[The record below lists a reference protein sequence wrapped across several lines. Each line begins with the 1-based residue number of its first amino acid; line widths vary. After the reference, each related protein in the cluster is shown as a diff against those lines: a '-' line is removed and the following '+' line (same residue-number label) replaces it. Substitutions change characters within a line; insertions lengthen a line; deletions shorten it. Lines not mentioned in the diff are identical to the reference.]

1 MAEIK
6 TGIFAKNVQKRLNRA
21 QEKVLQ
27 KLGKADETKDEQFEQ
42 VVINFRRQESEGS
55 RLQREM
61 KAYMSAI
68 KGMQQASINLTQS
81 LHEVYE
87 PDWHGKD
94 DVMVIG
100 KDCDALWEDFHNKLV
115 DSTLLDLDA
124 YLQQFPD
131 LKTRVA
137 KRSRKLID
145 YDSARHHVETLQMSG
160 MKNDRKI
167 TKVSLVICDETWI
180 SYSSCYLWCVQVLR
194 GGQFVNQTCF
204 CLKAEE
210 ELKKAQKVFDELNVG
225 LQDELPTL
233 WDSRV
238 GFYITTFKSV
248 THLETKFHREISLVC
263 RQLYEVMTKLSEQHS
278 DKMFTIQGAPS
289 DSGPLRLARTPSPP
303 EDESPPDSPD
313 FSSNHML
320 RPVSPGPPRPK
331 SPTQLKKGPPVPPPP
346 KVTPTK
352 EVAEEQIIDLFGGE
366 FLPAPSPSQPNE
378 RPGESLLDLDF
389 DAFQPD
395 DSVSPIPQTAV
406 PWDMWSANTQ
416 TAEPAA
422 DAGFVADWS
431 ADFGSLS
438 ANGDAASGA
447 EAPAVGLER
456 AQGGAQGG
464 AQGRPQADDWQP
476 GADTATTHPQD
487 SEPTTAA
494 QDEVSSWNSQS
505 NPDLH
510 PSAVRGDEDETRH
523 ADSVGDTAGQEDR
536 RKSTPGLIFTN
547 EYGEQ
552 IEDSTED
559 RVDKWSRSPDG
570 SGSEYET
577 AEEWGDGG
585 QGGGWASA
593 DDELSYEDRSPVNVS
608 EGWGSENNGVA
619 ADWSQMVGNISP
631 ESNAADRKCSGEE
644 KPTGNQTDVTSS
656 CRKYSESRGEGH
668 KSIFKSETQGGGVF
682 DSVTSAETQG
692 AGAFDSVTS
701 AETQGGGTFDL
712 DPFAET
718 QGGGAFDL
726 DPFAE
731 TQEGGAFDSDPFVE
745 AQEGGAF
752 DSVPSAETQGGGVF
766 DSDPFAETQRGGV
779 FDSDPFAEEQGGGAF
794 DSDPFAETQEGGAF
808 DSVPS
813 AETQGGGAFDSDPF
827 AEAQGGGAFDSV
839 PSAETQ
845 GGGAFDSDPFAE
857 AQEGGAFDSDPFAE
871 TQVGGAF
878 DSVPSAETQGGGAFD
893 SDPFAETQEG
903 GAFDSVPSAETQGGG
918 AFDSDPFAETQEGGA
933 FDSVPSAETQGGG
946 AFDSDPFAETQEGGA
961 FDSVPSAETQGGGAF
976 DSDPFAETQEG
987 GAFDS
992 VPSAETQGGG
1002 AFDSDPFAETQG
1014 GGAFDSDPFAE
1025 TQEGGAFDSVP
1036 SAETQGGGAFDSDP
1050 FAETQGG
1057 GAFDSDPFAETQG
1070 GGVFDSDPFAEA
1082 QGGGAFD
1089 SDPFAETQVG
1099 GAFDSVPS
1107 AETQGGGAFDSDR
1120 FAETQGGGAFDLVP
1134 SAERQGG
1141 DKGGG
1146 FEFEPFTETSGEDRV
1161 GSAVNARGGWDTD
1174 LFASSFPEAFAGTEG
1189 SHSSGF
1195 DSSVTQQNSASAA
1208 VSGTA
1213 EAIKDVN
1220 VTRIH
1225 KEPENSDM
1233 SEDEAANRRFGKL
1246 YQELDTEK
1254 EEVTNTFNGFSQ
1266 DATVPSF
1273 FADFDKMNEV
1283 TAETTEAP
1291 EALDT
1296 EVSEEQDKPAALPAG
1311 EEPTASS
1318 AGEEP
1323 TASSVGEEPTASPAG
1338 EEPTALSA
1346 GDEEE
1351 EEPKAGAE
1359 PPSSPAGKQIE
1370 EPPGLSVGDQD
1381 TGSSVSVTE
1390 KKSDIPPVD
1399 EAKPSPDE
1407 AAPSEKMPIPSV
1419 VIEPASSNEGDDDRD
1434 ADIISP
1440 TAISDNG
1447 VTAGNQPIKHM
1458 SPSGGVSGLPDDFL
1472 YKVETMH
1479 DFEAA
1484 NSDELELKRG
1494 DIVLVV
1500 PTASVED
1507 QDAGWLTGIKESD
1520 WLTLGAGAH
1529 KGLFPENFTQCL
1541 E

>member
-167 TKVSLVICDETWI
+167 TK
-180 SYSSCYLWCVQVLR
+180 
-194 GGQFVNQTCF
+194 
-204 CLKAEE
+204 AEE

-331 SPTQLKKGPPVPPPP
+331 SPTQGPPVPPPP

-494 QDEVSSWNSQS
+494 QD
-505 NPDLH
+505 
-510 PSAVRGDEDETRH
+510 
-523 ADSVGDTAGQEDR
+523 
-536 RKSTPGLIFTN
+536 
-547 EYGEQ
+547 
-552 IEDSTED
+552 
-559 RVDKWSRSPDG
+559 
-570 SGSEYET
+570 
-577 AEEWGDGG
+577 
-585 QGGGWASA
+585 
-593 DDELSYEDRSPVNVS
+593 
-608 EGWGSENNGVA
+608 
-619 ADWSQMVGNISP
+619 
-631 ESNAADRKCSGEE
+631 
-644 KPTGNQTDVTSS
+644 
-656 CRKYSESRGEGH
+656 
-668 KSIFKSETQGGGVF
+668 
-682 DSVTSAETQG
+682 
-692 AGAFDSVTS
+692 
-701 AETQGGGTFDL
+701 
-712 DPFAET
+712 
-718 QGGGAFDL
+718 
-726 DPFAE
+726 
-731 TQEGGAFDSDPFVE
+731 
-745 AQEGGAF
+745 
-752 DSVPSAETQGGGVF
+752 
-766 DSDPFAETQRGGV
+766 
-779 FDSDPFAEEQGGGAF
+779 
-794 DSDPFAETQEGGAF
+794 
-808 DSVPS
+808 
-813 AETQGGGAFDSDPF
+813 
-827 AEAQGGGAFDSV
+827 
-839 PSAETQ
+839 
-845 GGGAFDSDPFAE
+845 
-857 AQEGGAFDSDPFAE
+857 
-871 TQVGGAF
+871 
-878 DSVPSAETQGGGAFD
+878 
-893 SDPFAETQEG
+893 
-903 GAFDSVPSAETQGGG
+903 
-918 AFDSDPFAETQEGGA
+918 
-933 FDSVPSAETQGGG
+933 
-946 AFDSDPFAETQEGGA
+946 
-961 FDSVPSAETQGGGAF
+961 
-976 DSDPFAETQEG
+976 
-987 GAFDS
+987 
-992 VPSAETQGGG
+992 
-1002 AFDSDPFAETQG
+1002 
-1014 GGAFDSDPFAE
+1014 
-1025 TQEGGAFDSVP
+1025 
-1036 SAETQGGGAFDSDP
+1036 
-1050 FAETQGG
+1050 
-1057 GAFDSDPFAETQG
+1057 
-1070 GGVFDSDPFAEA
+1070 
-1082 QGGGAFD
+1082 
-1089 SDPFAETQVG
+1089 
-1099 GAFDSVPS
+1099 
-1107 AETQGGGAFDSDR
+1107 
-1120 FAETQGGGAFDLVP
+1120 
-1134 SAERQGG
+1134 
-1141 DKGGG
+1141 
-1146 FEFEPFTETSGEDRV
+1146 
-1161 GSAVNARGGWDTD
+1161 
-1174 LFASSFPEAFAGTEG
+1174 
-1189 SHSSGF
+1189 
-1195 DSSVTQQNSASAA
+1195 
-1208 VSGTA
+1208 
-1213 EAIKDVN
+1213 
-1220 VTRIH
+1220 
-1225 KEPENSDM
+1225 
-1233 SEDEAANRRFGKL
+1233 
-1246 YQELDTEK
+1246 
-1254 EEVTNTFNGFSQ
+1254 EVTNTFNGFSQ

>member
-167 TKVSLVICDETWI
+167 TKVSLVICDETWV

-331 SPTQLKKGPPVPPPP
+331 SPTQGPPVPPPP

-494 QDEVSSWNSQS
+494 QDEV
-505 NPDLH
+505 
-510 PSAVRGDEDETRH
+510 
-523 ADSVGDTAGQEDR
+523 
-536 RKSTPGLIFTN
+536 
-547 EYGEQ
+547 
-552 IEDSTED
+552 
-559 RVDKWSRSPDG
+559 
-570 SGSEYET
+570 
-577 AEEWGDGG
+577 
-585 QGGGWASA
+585 
-593 DDELSYEDRSPVNVS
+593 
-608 EGWGSENNGVA
+608 
-619 ADWSQMVGNISP
+619 
-631 ESNAADRKCSGEE
+631 
-644 KPTGNQTDVTSS
+644 
-656 CRKYSESRGEGH
+656 
-668 KSIFKSETQGGGVF
+668 
-682 DSVTSAETQG
+682 
-692 AGAFDSVTS
+692 
-701 AETQGGGTFDL
+701 
-712 DPFAET
+712 
-718 QGGGAFDL
+718 
-726 DPFAE
+726 
-731 TQEGGAFDSDPFVE
+731 
-745 AQEGGAF
+745 
-752 DSVPSAETQGGGVF
+752 
-766 DSDPFAETQRGGV
+766 
-779 FDSDPFAEEQGGGAF
+779 
-794 DSDPFAETQEGGAF
+794 
-808 DSVPS
+808 
-813 AETQGGGAFDSDPF
+813 
-827 AEAQGGGAFDSV
+827 
-839 PSAETQ
+839 
-845 GGGAFDSDPFAE
+845 
-857 AQEGGAFDSDPFAE
+857 
-871 TQVGGAF
+871 
-878 DSVPSAETQGGGAFD
+878 
-893 SDPFAETQEG
+893 
-903 GAFDSVPSAETQGGG
+903 
-918 AFDSDPFAETQEGGA
+918 
-933 FDSVPSAETQGGG
+933 
-946 AFDSDPFAETQEGGA
+946 
-961 FDSVPSAETQGGGAF
+961 
-976 DSDPFAETQEG
+976 
-987 GAFDS
+987 
-992 VPSAETQGGG
+992 
-1002 AFDSDPFAETQG
+1002 
-1014 GGAFDSDPFAE
+1014 
-1025 TQEGGAFDSVP
+1025 
-1036 SAETQGGGAFDSDP
+1036 
-1050 FAETQGG
+1050 
-1057 GAFDSDPFAETQG
+1057 
-1070 GGVFDSDPFAEA
+1070 
-1082 QGGGAFD
+1082 
-1089 SDPFAETQVG
+1089 
-1099 GAFDSVPS
+1099 
-1107 AETQGGGAFDSDR
+1107 
-1120 FAETQGGGAFDLVP
+1120 
-1134 SAERQGG
+1134 
-1141 DKGGG
+1141 
-1146 FEFEPFTETSGEDRV
+1146 
-1161 GSAVNARGGWDTD
+1161 
-1174 LFASSFPEAFAGTEG
+1174 
-1189 SHSSGF
+1189 
-1195 DSSVTQQNSASAA
+1195 
-1208 VSGTA
+1208 
-1213 EAIKDVN
+1213 
-1220 VTRIH
+1220 
-1225 KEPENSDM
+1225 
-1233 SEDEAANRRFGKL
+1233 
-1246 YQELDTEK
+1246 
-1254 EEVTNTFNGFSQ
+1254 TNTFNGFSQ

-1296 EVSEEQDKPAALPAG
+1296 EVSEEQDKPAAPPAG
-1311 EEPTASS
+1311 EEPTACS
-1318 AGEEP
+1318 ADEEP
-1323 TASSVGEEPTASPAG
+1323 TASPAGEEPTASPAG
-1338 EEPTALSA
+1338 EEPTAPSA

-1351 EEPKAGAE
+1351 EPKAGEE

-1370 EPPGLSVGDQD
+1370 EPPRLSVGDQD

-1390 KKSDIPPVD
+1390 KKSDLTVGSPGTEKAELGEIPPVD

-1529 KGLFPENFTQCL
+1529 KGLFPENFTQRL

>member
-167 TKVSLVICDETWI
+167 TKVSLVICDETWV

-416 TAEPAA
+416 TAEP
-422 DAGFVADWS
+422 
-431 ADFGSLS
+431 
-438 ANGDAASGA
+438 
-447 EAPAVGLER
+447 
-456 AQGGAQGG
+456 
-464 AQGRPQADDWQP
+464 
-476 GADTATTHPQD
+476 
-487 SEPTTAA
+487 
-494 QDEVSSWNSQS
+494 
-505 NPDLH
+505 
-510 PSAVRGDEDETRH
+510 
-523 ADSVGDTAGQEDR
+523 
-536 RKSTPGLIFTN
+536 
-547 EYGEQ
+547 
-552 IEDSTED
+552 
-559 RVDKWSRSPDG
+559 
-570 SGSEYET
+570 
-577 AEEWGDGG
+577 
-585 QGGGWASA
+585 
-593 DDELSYEDRSPVNVS
+593 
-608 EGWGSENNGVA
+608 
-619 ADWSQMVGNISP
+619 
-631 ESNAADRKCSGEE
+631 
-644 KPTGNQTDVTSS
+644 
-656 CRKYSESRGEGH
+656 
-668 KSIFKSETQGGGVF
+668 
-682 DSVTSAETQG
+682 
-692 AGAFDSVTS
+692 
-701 AETQGGGTFDL
+701 
-712 DPFAET
+712 
-718 QGGGAFDL
+718 
-726 DPFAE
+726 
-731 TQEGGAFDSDPFVE
+731 
-745 AQEGGAF
+745 
-752 DSVPSAETQGGGVF
+752 
-766 DSDPFAETQRGGV
+766 
-779 FDSDPFAEEQGGGAF
+779 
-794 DSDPFAETQEGGAF
+794 
-808 DSVPS
+808 
-813 AETQGGGAFDSDPF
+813 
-827 AEAQGGGAFDSV
+827 
-839 PSAETQ
+839 
-845 GGGAFDSDPFAE
+845 
-857 AQEGGAFDSDPFAE
+857 
-871 TQVGGAF
+871 
-878 DSVPSAETQGGGAFD
+878 
-893 SDPFAETQEG
+893 
-903 GAFDSVPSAETQGGG
+903 
-918 AFDSDPFAETQEGGA
+918 
-933 FDSVPSAETQGGG
+933 
-946 AFDSDPFAETQEGGA
+946 
-961 FDSVPSAETQGGGAF
+961 
-976 DSDPFAETQEG
+976 
-987 GAFDS
+987 
-992 VPSAETQGGG
+992 
-1002 AFDSDPFAETQG
+1002 
-1014 GGAFDSDPFAE
+1014 
-1025 TQEGGAFDSVP
+1025 
-1036 SAETQGGGAFDSDP
+1036 
-1050 FAETQGG
+1050 
-1057 GAFDSDPFAETQG
+1057 
-1070 GGVFDSDPFAEA
+1070 
-1082 QGGGAFD
+1082 
-1089 SDPFAETQVG
+1089 
-1099 GAFDSVPS
+1099 
-1107 AETQGGGAFDSDR
+1107 
-1120 FAETQGGGAFDLVP
+1120 
-1134 SAERQGG
+1134 
-1141 DKGGG
+1141 
-1146 FEFEPFTETSGEDRV
+1146 
-1161 GSAVNARGGWDTD
+1161 
-1174 LFASSFPEAFAGTEG
+1174 
-1189 SHSSGF
+1189 
-1195 DSSVTQQNSASAA
+1195 
-1208 VSGTA
+1208 
-1213 EAIKDVN
+1213 
-1220 VTRIH
+1220 
-1225 KEPENSDM
+1225 
-1233 SEDEAANRRFGKL
+1233 
-1246 YQELDTEK
+1246 
-1254 EEVTNTFNGFSQ
+1254 VTNTFNGFSQ

-1296 EVSEEQDKPAALPAG
+1296 EVSEEQDKPAAPPAG
-1311 EEPTASS
+1311 EEPTACS
-1318 AGEEP
+1318 ADEEP
-1323 TASSVGEEPTASPAG
+1323 TASPAGEEPTASPAG
-1338 EEPTALSA
+1338 EEPTAPSA

-1351 EEPKAGAE
+1351 EPKAGEE

-1370 EPPGLSVGDQD
+1370 EPPRLSVGDQD

-1390 KKSDIPPVD
+1390 KKSDLTVGSPGTEKAELGEIPPVD

-1529 KGLFPENFTQCL
+1529 KGLFPENFTQRL

>member
-167 TKVSLVICDETWI
+167 T
-180 SYSSCYLWCVQVLR
+180 
-194 GGQFVNQTCF
+194 
-204 CLKAEE
+204 KAEE

-494 QDEVSSWNSQS
+494 QDE
-505 NPDLH
+505 
-510 PSAVRGDEDETRH
+510 
-523 ADSVGDTAGQEDR
+523 
-536 RKSTPGLIFTN
+536 
-547 EYGEQ
+547 
-552 IEDSTED
+552 
-559 RVDKWSRSPDG
+559 
-570 SGSEYET
+570 
-577 AEEWGDGG
+577 
-585 QGGGWASA
+585 
-593 DDELSYEDRSPVNVS
+593 
-608 EGWGSENNGVA
+608 
-619 ADWSQMVGNISP
+619 
-631 ESNAADRKCSGEE
+631 
-644 KPTGNQTDVTSS
+644 
-656 CRKYSESRGEGH
+656 
-668 KSIFKSETQGGGVF
+668 
-682 DSVTSAETQG
+682 
-692 AGAFDSVTS
+692 
-701 AETQGGGTFDL
+701 
-712 DPFAET
+712 
-718 QGGGAFDL
+718 
-726 DPFAE
+726 
-731 TQEGGAFDSDPFVE
+731 
-745 AQEGGAF
+745 
-752 DSVPSAETQGGGVF
+752 
-766 DSDPFAETQRGGV
+766 
-779 FDSDPFAEEQGGGAF
+779 
-794 DSDPFAETQEGGAF
+794 
-808 DSVPS
+808 
-813 AETQGGGAFDSDPF
+813 
-827 AEAQGGGAFDSV
+827 
-839 PSAETQ
+839 
-845 GGGAFDSDPFAE
+845 
-857 AQEGGAFDSDPFAE
+857 
-871 TQVGGAF
+871 
-878 DSVPSAETQGGGAFD
+878 
-893 SDPFAETQEG
+893 
-903 GAFDSVPSAETQGGG
+903 
-918 AFDSDPFAETQEGGA
+918 
-933 FDSVPSAETQGGG
+933 
-946 AFDSDPFAETQEGGA
+946 
-961 FDSVPSAETQGGGAF
+961 
-976 DSDPFAETQEG
+976 
-987 GAFDS
+987 
-992 VPSAETQGGG
+992 
-1002 AFDSDPFAETQG
+1002 
-1014 GGAFDSDPFAE
+1014 
-1025 TQEGGAFDSVP
+1025 
-1036 SAETQGGGAFDSDP
+1036 
-1050 FAETQGG
+1050 
-1057 GAFDSDPFAETQG
+1057 
-1070 GGVFDSDPFAEA
+1070 
-1082 QGGGAFD
+1082 
-1089 SDPFAETQVG
+1089 
-1099 GAFDSVPS
+1099 
-1107 AETQGGGAFDSDR
+1107 
-1120 FAETQGGGAFDLVP
+1120 
-1134 SAERQGG
+1134 
-1141 DKGGG
+1141 
-1146 FEFEPFTETSGEDRV
+1146 
-1161 GSAVNARGGWDTD
+1161 
-1174 LFASSFPEAFAGTEG
+1174 
-1189 SHSSGF
+1189 
-1195 DSSVTQQNSASAA
+1195 
-1208 VSGTA
+1208 
-1213 EAIKDVN
+1213 
-1220 VTRIH
+1220 
-1225 KEPENSDM
+1225 
-1233 SEDEAANRRFGKL
+1233 
-1246 YQELDTEK
+1246 
-1254 EEVTNTFNGFSQ
+1254 

-1296 EVSEEQDKPAALPAG
+1296 EVSEEQDKPAAPPAG
-1311 EEPTASS
+1311 EEPTACS
-1318 AGEEP
+1318 ADEEP
-1323 TASSVGEEPTASPAG
+1323 TASPAGEEPTASPAG
-1338 EEPTALSA
+1338 EEPTAPSA

-1351 EEPKAGAE
+1351 EPKAGEE

-1370 EPPGLSVGDQD
+1370 EPPRLSVGDQD

-1390 KKSDIPPVD
+1390 KKSDLTVGSPGTEKAELGEIPPVD

-1529 KGLFPENFTQCL
+1529 KGLFPENFTQRL

>member
-593 DDELSYEDRSPVNVS
+593 DDELSYEDSSPVNVS

-619 ADWSQMVGNISP
+619 ADWYQMVGNISP

-857 AQEGGAFDSDPFAE
+857 TQEGGAFDSDPFAE

-918 AFDSDPFAETQEGGA
+918 AFDSDP
-933 FDSVPSAETQGGG
+933 
-946 AFDSDPFAETQEGGA
+946 
-961 FDSVPSAETQGGGAF
+961 
-976 DSDPFAETQEG
+976 
-987 GAFDS
+987 
-992 VPSAETQGGG
+992 
-1002 AFDSDPFAETQG
+1002 
-1014 GGAFDSDPFAE
+1014 
-1025 TQEGGAFDSVP
+1025 
-1036 SAETQGGGAFDSDP
+1036 
-1050 FAETQGG
+1050 
-1057 GAFDSDPFAETQG
+1057 
-1070 GGVFDSDPFAEA
+1070 
-1082 QGGGAFD
+1082 
-1089 SDPFAETQVG
+1089 
-1099 GAFDSVPS
+1099 
-1107 AETQGGGAFDSDR
+1107 

-1390 KKSDIPPVD
+1390 KKSDLTVGSPGTEKAELGEIPPVD

-1529 KGLFPENFTQCL
+1529 KGLFPENFTQRL

>member
-494 QDEVSSWNSQS
+494 QDE
-505 NPDLH
+505 
-510 PSAVRGDEDETRH
+510 
-523 ADSVGDTAGQEDR
+523 
-536 RKSTPGLIFTN
+536 
-547 EYGEQ
+547 
-552 IEDSTED
+552 
-559 RVDKWSRSPDG
+559 
-570 SGSEYET
+570 
-577 AEEWGDGG
+577 
-585 QGGGWASA
+585 
-593 DDELSYEDRSPVNVS
+593 
-608 EGWGSENNGVA
+608 
-619 ADWSQMVGNISP
+619 
-631 ESNAADRKCSGEE
+631 
-644 KPTGNQTDVTSS
+644 
-656 CRKYSESRGEGH
+656 
-668 KSIFKSETQGGGVF
+668 
-682 DSVTSAETQG
+682 
-692 AGAFDSVTS
+692 
-701 AETQGGGTFDL
+701 
-712 DPFAET
+712 
-718 QGGGAFDL
+718 
-726 DPFAE
+726 
-731 TQEGGAFDSDPFVE
+731 
-745 AQEGGAF
+745 
-752 DSVPSAETQGGGVF
+752 
-766 DSDPFAETQRGGV
+766 
-779 FDSDPFAEEQGGGAF
+779 
-794 DSDPFAETQEGGAF
+794 
-808 DSVPS
+808 
-813 AETQGGGAFDSDPF
+813 
-827 AEAQGGGAFDSV
+827 
-839 PSAETQ
+839 
-845 GGGAFDSDPFAE
+845 
-857 AQEGGAFDSDPFAE
+857 
-871 TQVGGAF
+871 
-878 DSVPSAETQGGGAFD
+878 
-893 SDPFAETQEG
+893 
-903 GAFDSVPSAETQGGG
+903 
-918 AFDSDPFAETQEGGA
+918 
-933 FDSVPSAETQGGG
+933 
-946 AFDSDPFAETQEGGA
+946 
-961 FDSVPSAETQGGGAF
+961 
-976 DSDPFAETQEG
+976 
-987 GAFDS
+987 
-992 VPSAETQGGG
+992 
-1002 AFDSDPFAETQG
+1002 
-1014 GGAFDSDPFAE
+1014 
-1025 TQEGGAFDSVP
+1025 
-1036 SAETQGGGAFDSDP
+1036 
-1050 FAETQGG
+1050 
-1057 GAFDSDPFAETQG
+1057 
-1070 GGVFDSDPFAEA
+1070 
-1082 QGGGAFD
+1082 
-1089 SDPFAETQVG
+1089 
-1099 GAFDSVPS
+1099 
-1107 AETQGGGAFDSDR
+1107 
-1120 FAETQGGGAFDLVP
+1120 
-1134 SAERQGG
+1134 
-1141 DKGGG
+1141 
-1146 FEFEPFTETSGEDRV
+1146 
-1161 GSAVNARGGWDTD
+1161 
-1174 LFASSFPEAFAGTEG
+1174 
-1189 SHSSGF
+1189 
-1195 DSSVTQQNSASAA
+1195 
-1208 VSGTA
+1208 
-1213 EAIKDVN
+1213 
-1220 VTRIH
+1220 
-1225 KEPENSDM
+1225 
-1233 SEDEAANRRFGKL
+1233 
-1246 YQELDTEK
+1246 
-1254 EEVTNTFNGFSQ
+1254 

-1273 FADFDKMNEV
+1273 FADFDKML
-1283 TAETTEAP
+1283 T
-1291 EALDT
+1291 
-1296 EVSEEQDKPAALPAG
+1296 
-1311 EEPTASS
+1311 
-1318 AGEEP
+1318 
-1323 TASSVGEEPTASPAG
+1323 VGSPG
-1338 EEPTALSA
+1338 
-1346 GDEEE
+1346 
-1351 EEPKAGAE
+1351 
-1359 PPSSPAGKQIE
+1359 
-1370 EPPGLSVGDQD
+1370 
-1381 TGSSVSVTE
+1381 TE
-1390 KKSDIPPVD
+1390 KAELGEIPPVD

-1529 KGLFPENFTQCL
+1529 KGLFPENFTQRL